1 MTLGEKIQELRRKN
15 GMSQDMLAEMLD
27 VSRQAVSKWERDEA
41 VPETDKIIR
50 IAKAFSV
57 STDYLLLEEPP
68 QPQPQPQ
75 PAAPQMPRHPSTG
88 ARIERFVRQHGY
100 KAGYIMMAVGALVCV
115 IGLLVLCLMPGFG
128 SGMFDIFRGTTDSME
143 DAFLGNSFGNV
154 PGFDGMQ
161 NAFDQQVDQMETMWS
176 SSTRVMVLIFAIP
189 AMLAGIGLIVLGIVI
204 VVKGKKIARET
215 P

>member
-1 MTLGEKIQELRRKN
+1 MTLGEKIQELRRRN
-15 GMSQDMLAEMLD
+15 GMSQDTLAEMLD

-68 QPQPQPQ
+68 QPQPQPAFS
-75 PAAPQMPRHPSTG
+75 PMPRHTSTG
-88 ARIERFVRQHGY
+88 ERIERFVRRHGY
-100 KAGYIMMAVGALVCV
+100 KTGYILMAVGTLVCV

-128 SGMFDIFRGTTDSME
+128 SGIFDTFQGTTDSML
-143 DAFLGNSFGNV
+143 DAFPGNSFGNV
-154 PGFDGMQ
+154 PGFGGMQ
-161 NAFDQQVDQMETMWS
+161 DAFDQQVDQMESMWS
-176 SSTRVMVLIFAIP
+176 GSTLVMALIFAIP
-189 AMLAGIGLIVLGIVI
+189 TLLVGIGLIVLGIVI